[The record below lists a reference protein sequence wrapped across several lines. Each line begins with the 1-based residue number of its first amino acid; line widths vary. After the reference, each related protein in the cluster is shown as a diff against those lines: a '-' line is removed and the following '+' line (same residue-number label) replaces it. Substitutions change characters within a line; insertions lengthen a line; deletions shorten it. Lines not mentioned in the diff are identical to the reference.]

1 LQTDLLQRSLANVN
15 YYRHGGLSIGA
26 YLSAL
31 GMDFAILDREKE
43 VGDAWARRYDSA
55 TLHTC
60 RVFSGLPFRPFPD
73 TYDEYVKAKQL
84 ATFYKQY
91 AEDLKLPIYQ
101 DNTVE
106 KAVFDEDKKEWTVMS
121 NKGTI
126 KAKVLLFSVGIGG
139 RFPVQPNYPGQ
150 ADFKGEQLHSVQ
162 YTNPSAWKGKKVIVI
177 GSSTTGLDVGLDC
190 SQLGIDVTII
200 QRGATRIYAPGH
212 IAGESFRRAGLWWFG
227 N

>member
-1 LQTDLLQRSLANVN
+1 
-15 YYRHGGLSIGA
+15 
-26 YLSAL
+26 
-31 GMDFAILDREKE
+31 MDFAILDREKE